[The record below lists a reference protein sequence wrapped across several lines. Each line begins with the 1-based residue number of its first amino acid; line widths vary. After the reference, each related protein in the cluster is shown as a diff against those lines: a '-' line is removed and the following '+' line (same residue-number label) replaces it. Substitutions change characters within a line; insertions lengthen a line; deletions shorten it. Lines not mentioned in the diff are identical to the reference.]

1 MRTLNPGVLRALLD
15 PATGPLLL
23 AGAANALSA
32 RVVEEQG
39 FQAVYVTGAGISN
52 TFLGAPDVG
61 LLTVSELTA
70 HVEAISESVSIP
82 IVVDADTGF
91 GNPINV
97 RRTVRQLERA
107 GASAIQIEDQITPKR
122 CGHFAGKEVISADEM
137 IAKIKAAVDA
147 RVNDDLV
154 IIARTDARAVRGLD
168 EACDRAAQYREAGAD
183 VLFVEAPRSLEEMR
197 HITAQVPGLHLAN
210 MVEGGLTPILSR
222 DQLRDLNYAAVLY
235 ANSAMRASVQAMRA
249 VLAHLN
255 EHGDTKG
262 VEDLMI
268 DWSDRQALV
277 GKDVYDELDRR
288 YSVGEHASGQR

>member
-1 MRTLNPGVLRALLD
+1 MLRALLD

-23 AGAANALSA
+23 AGAPNALAA

-52 TFLGAPDVG
+52 TFLAVPDVG

-70 HVEAISESVSIP
+70 HVEAIAESVSIP

-122 CGHFAGKEVISADEM
+122 CGHFEGKEVISADEM
-137 IAKIKAAVDA
+137 TAKIKAAVDA

-154 IIARTDARAVRGLD
+154 IIARTDARAVRGLS
-168 EACDRAAQYREAGAD
+168 EACERAAQYREAGAD

-197 HITAQVPGLHLAN
+197 YITSQVPGLHLAN

-255 EHGDTKG
+255 EYGDTKG

-268 DWSDRQALV
+268 GWNDRQALV

-288 YSVGEHASGQR
+288 YSVGEHTSGQR